1 MPILFNDRNRRL
13 GFLIGRRSGL
23 RSTDE
28 TIEQLTARIR
38 QLEGQLQDERSRHAF
53 AVEEMQKQIIG
64 LLRDLAEE
72 RYKSARRDREEAFAR
87 APSPSTMM
95 H

>member
-1 MPILFNDRNRRL
+1 MILFNDRNRRL
-13 GFLIGRRSGL
+13 GFLVGRQSGL

-72 RYKSARRDREEAFAR
+72 RYKSARRDREKVFAE

>member
-1 MPILFNDRNRRL
+1 L
-13 GFLIGRRSGL
+13 GFLVGRQSGL

-64 LLRDLAEE
+64 LLRDLADE
-72 RYKSARRDREEAFAR
+72 RYKSARRDREKAFAE
-87 APSPSTMM
+87 APSPSVMM